1 MAAVYR
7 YGELRPAQLARRLQ
21 QYPVA
26 IAPWGALEWH
36 GPHLPFG
43 LDGLVAEA
51 FSEMLAGRTGAVLLP
66 TTYLPVTSLPHPQ
79 SISIRSEN
87 VRGVLRDLLEGL
99 QGAGFQLVCLVSGH
113 YAQGHEL
120 ILAEAAEERTRS
132 GGPTVLAGTPLALL
146 GDPRLLDHA
155 GRWEAS
161 QLLAL
166 RPELVDLEL
175 LGKDALPP
183 PAQSAVLGEDPRAA
197 SAEQGEAILQQALA
211 AWAGWMERL
220 LRTADPSPLYEL
232 YAERRA
238 AYQSYVEQYFQGSWE
253 AAIEAWW
260 KERTG

>member
-1 MAAVYR
+1 MATVYR
-7 YGELRPAQLARRLQ
+7 YSELRPGQLARRLEL
-21 QYPVA
+21 YPVA

-51 FSEMLAGRTGAVLLP
+51 FSEKLAAQTGAILLP
-66 TTYLPVTSLPHPQ
+66 TAYLPVTSLPHPQ

-99 QGAGFQLVCLVSGH
+99 QGAGFRLICLVSGH

-120 ILAEAAEERTRS
+120 IVAEAAEAQTRS
-132 GGPTVLAGTPLALL
+132 GGPPVLAGTPLALL
-146 GDPRLLDHA
+146 GEPELLDHA

-166 RPELVDLEL
+166 RPELVDLGL
-175 LGKDALPP
+175 LGEGALPP
-183 PAQSAVLGEDPRAA
+183 PAQSAVLGEDPRGAT
-197 SAEQGEAILQQALA
+197 AEQGEAILQRALA
-211 AWAGWMERL
+211 AWASWMEQL
-220 LRTADPSPLYEL
+220 ISTTDPSALYKL

-238 AYQSYVEQYFQGSWE
+238 AYQTYVERYFRGSWE
-253 AAIEAWW
+253 AAIQAWW
-260 KERTG
+260 LERTG